1 MFILVDPCF
10 RKFWENAKGE
20 ALMKNSLDYPEL
32 LSQLHQDNSNSL
44 DLLAD
49 RIGEMLECPITIED
63 STHQIISY
71 SRHKENVD
79 EARIATI
86 ISRKVPDKIINSLWK
101 NGIMAKLFESD
112 EPVIVPAI
120 EEVGLGNRV
129 AVSIRKHN
137 EVLGFIWAQINDKTM
152 GDDQMRLLKEAA
164 KFVKNHLLL
173 QRMRKRKEEESHQ
186 EFLWQLLTGHLNDV
200 SKIKRQAKRAG
211 VNLDGRLAVAIIE
224 FDDDIS
230 QAIEKHA
237 YYLAETLQHVQVVGR
252 LFDQNQLILL
262 TRLRTEQE
270 ARSALSSFI
279 KDFIHKISMRLQIR
293 KITGS
298 FGSVY
303 NSPEHVQ
310 YSYKQALKVLRLK
323 EKFPDE
329 LQQTYSFQEIGTY
342 QFLDELYQIRVR
354 DHYQSEAITKLRE
367 YDLKH
372 RTDLLL
378 TLKTYLE
385 CDSNVYQASQ
395 LLHIHPNTLNYRLKR
410 VVELTEVNLKD
421 PNQKIILYLDLKL
434 ESMKVE

>member
-1 MFILVDPCF
+1 M
-10 RKFWENAKGE
+10 R
-20 ALMKNSLDYPEL
+20 NSLSYPQL
-32 LSQLHQDNSNSL
+32 LSQLRQDDSL

-63 STHQIISY
+63 SNHQIISY

-79 EARIATI
+79 EARMATI
-86 ISRKVPDKIINSLWK
+86 MSRKVPDKIINSLWK

-152 GDDQMRLLKEAA
+152 DDDQLHLLKEAA
-164 KFVKNHLLL
+164 KLVKNQLLL
-173 QRMRKRKEEESHQ
+173 QRIRKRKEEESHQ
-186 EFLWQLLTGHLNDV
+186 EFLWKLLTGHLNDV
-200 SKIKRQAKRAG
+200 SKIKHQAKRVG
-211 VNLDGRLAVAIIE
+211 VNLDGRLAVAIINFE
-224 FDDDIS
+224 NDIT

-237 YYLAETLQHVQVVGR
+237 YYLAETLHQVQVVSK

-262 TRLRTEQE
+262 TRLRTEKE
-270 ARSALSSFI
+270 AINALSGFI
-279 KDFIHKISMRLQIR
+279 KDFINKISMRLQIR
-293 KITGS
+293 NISGA

-303 NSPEHVQ
+303 HSPEHVHC
-310 YSYKQALKVLRLK
+310 SYKQALKVLRLK

-329 LQQTYSFQEIGTY
+329 LQQKYSFQEIGIY

-354 DHYQSEAITKLRE
+354 DHYQSEAIKKLRE

-372 RTDLLL
+372 HTDLLL
-378 TLKTYLE
+378 TLKSYLE
-385 CDSNVYQASQ
+385 CDCNVYQAAQ
-395 LLHIHPNTLNYRLKR
+395 LLHVHPNTLNYRLKR
-410 VVELTEVNLKD
+410 VVEITGVNLKD
-421 PNQKIILYLDLKL
+421 PNQKITLFLDLKL
-434 ESMKVE
+434 ESMNVE